1 MGSPSEEL
9 EGLTRLPAGQAQRSQ
24 VGLWPGH
31 WQPFLPMRVPPAQ
44 TGTIRLQLGARLSS
58 RASAATSSAY
68 ASGSAMAAARAVKE
82 RRGMMAR
89 NFMVMF
95 WVVFGV
101 LGEYEGEELI
111 VLVFALLL
119 GRC

>member
-1 MGSPSEEL
+1 MKV
-9 EGLTRLPAGQAQRSQ
+9 PAAQR
-24 VGLWPGH
+24 
-31 WQPFLPMRVPPAQ
+31 
-44 TGTIRLQLGARLSS
+44 GTIWLQFGARLSS
-58 RASAATSSAY
+58 RASAATPSAY

-82 RRGMMAR
+82 RKGIMAR
-89 NFMVMF
+89 NFMMIV

-101 LGEYEGEELI
+101 FGEYEGEELI